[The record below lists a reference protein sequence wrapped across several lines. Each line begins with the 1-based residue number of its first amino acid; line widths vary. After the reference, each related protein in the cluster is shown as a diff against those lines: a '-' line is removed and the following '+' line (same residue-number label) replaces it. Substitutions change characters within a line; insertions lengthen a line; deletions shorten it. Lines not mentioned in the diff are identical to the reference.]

1 MKEVLGGGE
10 DEEVGISIQTLLLN
24 RRKASQ
30 INLLARNGARVRHK
44 WIFLQLY
51 GGGMA
56 LALVPSRPQQW
67 HHPSRH
73 SKHFPTG
80 LMFSHRKYLLTG
92 SSNSRHHHRGPS
104 NCQHNRLWFSSSS
117 KHHHHLGPNPHKCLL
132 FRSSKLPI
140 MLAPTTA
147 IIVTPNATGT
157 TAATASTAI
166 LAVFESGQ

>member
-1 MKEVLGGGE
+1 MSPTRAEGLQGVEGPTKEVLGGGE

-24 RRKASQ
+24 HRKASQ

-117 KHHHHLGPNPHKCLL
+117 KYPAGPN
-132 FRSSKLPI
+132 S
-140 MLAPTTA
+140 
-147 IIVTPNATGT
+147 GT
-157 TAATASTAI
+157 TPPGTANTSP
-166 LAVFESGQ
+166 LD